1 MAPGMQEPTKST
13 HFIRNIVI
21 DDLDSGKHASIVTR
35 FPPEPNGFLH
45 IGHAKSICL
54 NFGLADEFGGRTH
67 LRFDDTNPLKE
78 NEDFAQ
84 SIMNDVRW
92 LGFEWDALHHAS
104 DYFDQLYD
112 WALHLIDEGLA
123 YVDSQDA
130 ETIRA
135 QRGTLTEPGTNSP
148 YRERTAAENRDLFAR
163 MKAGEFDDGEH
174 VLRAKIDMASGNINL
189 RDPVLYRIINA
200 PHHRTGD
207 TWHIY
212 PMYDWAHGQS
222 DAIESITHSLCTL
235 EFEDHRPLYEWYLA
249 HIPAPSQPRQI
260 EFARGNLNYTVM
272 SKRRLRQLVEEGH
285 VNGWDDPRMPTIAGL
300 RRRGYTPE
308 SIRAFWGEMGVSKSE
323 SIIDMGVLENAIR
336 NDLNDRAP
344 RAMAVLDPVKVV
356 LLNYPEGEEEYL
368 EAAVHPKDE
377 SMGTRQVP
385 LSRELWIERHD
396 FMEDPPRKYFR
407 LKPGGEVRLRN
418 AFIIRCV
425 DVVKNSAGEVV
436 ELHCEFDPDTRSGM
450 PGANRKVKGTIH
462 WVSAPHAVAAEV
474 RLYDRLFNVANPL
487 ADKDT
492 DYLEH
497 LNPDSLTVIDCAW
510 VEPAAL
516 DAGGQGCCQFERNG
530 YFTLDEDSTEEKPV
544 FNRTVTLRDTWAKL
558 SR

>member
-1 MAPGMQEPTKST
+1 
-13 HFIRNIVI
+13 
-21 DDLDSGKHASIVTR
+21 
-35 FPPEPNGFLH
+35 
-45 IGHAKSICL
+45 
-54 NFGLADEFGGRTH
+54 
-67 LRFDDTNPLKE
+67 
-78 NEDFAQ
+78 
-84 SIMNDVRW
+84 
-92 LGFEWDALHHAS
+92 
-104 DYFDQLYD
+104 
-112 WALHLIDEGLA
+112 
-123 YVDSQDA
+123 
-130 ETIRA
+130 
-135 QRGTLTEPGTNSP
+135 
-148 YRERTAAENRDLFAR
+148 
-163 MKAGEFDDGEH
+163 
-174 VLRAKIDMASGNINL
+174 
-189 RDPVLYRIINA
+189 
-200 PHHRTGD
+200 
-207 TWHIY
+207 
-212 PMYDWAHGQS
+212 
-222 DAIESITHSLCTL
+222 
-235 EFEDHRPLYEWYLA
+235 
-249 HIPAPSQPRQI
+249 
-260 EFARGNLNYTVM
+260 
-272 SKRRLRQLVEEGH
+272 
-285 VNGWDDPRMPTIAGL
+285 
-300 RRRGYTPE
+300 
-308 SIRAFWGEMGVSKSE
+308 
-323 SIIDMGVLENAIR
+323 
-336 NDLNDRAP
+336 
-344 RAMAVLDPVKVV
+344 
-356 LLNYPEGEEEYL
+356 
-368 EAAVHPKDE
+368 
-377 SMGTRQVP
+377 MGTRQVP

>member
-78 NEDFAQ
+78 NEVFAQ

>member
-1 MAPGMQEPTKST
+1 MEEPTKST

-21 DDLDSGKHASIVTR
+21 DDLDSGKHESIVTR

-104 DYFDQLYD
+104 DYFDQLYA
-112 WALHLIDEGLA
+112 WALHLVDEGLA

-130 ETIRA
+130 DTIRA
-135 QRGTLTEPGTNSP
+135 QRGTLTEPGINSP
-148 YRERTAAENRDLFAR
+148 YRDRPTAENRDLFER
-163 MKAGEFDDGEH
+163 MAAGEFADGEH

-222 DAIESITHSLCTL
+222 DAIEQITHSLCTL

-285 VNGWDDPRMPTIAGL
+285 VDGWDDPRMPTLAGL

-344 RAMAVLDPVKVV
+344 RAMAVLDPIKVV
-356 LLNYPEGEEEYL
+356 LLNYPEGEEEFL
-368 EAAVHPKDE
+368 EAALHPKDE

-407 LKPGGEVRLRN
+407 LKPDGEVRLRN
-418 AFIIRCV
+418 AFIIKCV
-425 DVVKNSAGEVV
+425 DVIKNDAGEVT
-436 ELHCEFDPDTRSGM
+436 ELQCEFDPDTRSGM

-462 WVSAPHAVAAEV
+462 WVSAKHAVAAEV

-492 DYLEH
+492 DYLAH
-497 LNPDSLTVIDCAW
+497 LNPDSLTVIDTAW

-516 DAGGQGCCQFERNG
+516 EGDGPAYRQFERNG
-530 YFTLDEDSTEEKPV
+530 YFIPDEKDSTADKPV
-544 FNRTVTLRDTWAKL
+544 FNRTVTLRDTWAKVGN
-558 SR
+558 R